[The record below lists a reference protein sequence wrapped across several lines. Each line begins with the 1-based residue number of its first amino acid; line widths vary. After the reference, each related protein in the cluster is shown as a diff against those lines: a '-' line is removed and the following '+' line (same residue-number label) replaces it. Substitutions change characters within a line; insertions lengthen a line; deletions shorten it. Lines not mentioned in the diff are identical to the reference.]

1 MYAGRHL
8 VLDLPVA
15 IKVLDPVLARDA
27 STRRRFLEEART
39 LARFQH
45 RGIVRVTDSVV
56 DPDRGVA
63 GFVMELLPGHTL
75 NKHLELHGQLDP
87 GEATELV
94 AELLD
99 ALHYCH
105 RQGVIHR
112 DVKPSNVFVSTQV
125 DADWRVKL
133 MDFGIARID
142 GSNKTKTGATLG
154 TSGYMSPE
162 QIVSPRSVD
171 ARSDVFSAGTL
182 LYEVITGEH
191 PFEQDTDFATAQRIV
206 ETEYADPR
214 RVRARLPEG
223 LAATIDRALC
233 REPDDRFATAADMAS
248 ALRESAGSTALPFHR
263 PDVITP
269 LSALGSGDRAWV
281 MAQVDKFLRPVG
293 EPRLHIAPD
302 IPAEKLSKARKGTLK
317 FLKDDEEVLVLYDD
331 TLWGGGR
338 DGFAL
343 TESRFFWK
351 DFLES
356 AGALKFP
363 AIGDVTVNSGVS
375 TCKIEIDEETTAS
388 MTVAEDKEALS
399 QGLAELL
406 RRTADRASSSSRR
419 EQP

>member
-1 MYAGRHL
+1 MAIVYSGRHL

-56 DPDRGVA
+56 DSDQGVA

-75 NKHLELHGQLDP
+75 NKHLELHGQLAP
-87 GEATELV
+87 REATELV

-112 DVKPSNVFVSTQV
+112 DVKPSNVFVSV
-125 DADWRVKL
+125 DSEADWRVKL
-133 MDFGIARID
+133 MDFGIARLE
-142 GSNKTKTGATLG
+142 GSRKTKTGATLG

-162 QIVSPRSVD
+162 QIVSPRAVD

-182 LYEVITGEH
+182 LYEVVTGEH

-206 ETEYADPR
+206 ETEYPDPR
-214 RVRARLPEG
+214 RVRGRLPEG

-233 REPDDRFATAADMAS
+233 REPDERFGTAAEMATA
-248 ALRESAGSTALPFHR
+248 LRDSAGSTALPFHR

-269 LSALGSGDRAWV
+269 LSALNSGDRAWV
-281 MAQVDKFLRPVG
+281 MAQVDKFLRPVS
-293 EPRLHIAPD
+293 EPRVHIAPD
-302 IPAEKLSKARKGTLK
+302 IPPDKLKKARKGVLK
-317 FLKDDEEVLVLYDD
+317 FLAPDEEVLVLYDD

-343 TESRFFWK
+343 TESRFYWK

-356 AGALKFP
+356 AGAIDYGS
-363 AIGDVTVNSGVS
+363 IGDVTVNSGVS
-375 TCKIEIDEETTAS
+375 ACKIELDENVTAS

-406 RRTADRASSSSRR
+406 RRAADRSSSR
-419 EQP
+419 